1 MRKILGFI
9 GVLLLQLVSI
19 FGFTFL
25 VSMLTFPYTEDPAT
39 QSGNYVLFFGL
50 SITLGVFLAGW
61 VALQNRWL
69 SPPRLLLPRLA
80 GTALGAY
87 LPQVIILLIEKMI
100 PAGHPIFT
108 IAMAAGILGFYLPAL
123 LGMREKKP
131 D

>member
-87 LPQVIILLIEKMI
+87 VPQIIVLLINKMI
-100 PAGHPIFT
+100 PAGHPVFT
-108 IAMAAGILGFYLPAL
+108 IAMLLGILGFHLPGL
-123 LGMREKKP
+123 PGMREKKSN
-131 D
+131 